1 MIDGK
6 QVVAVIPARSGSKGL
21 RGKNTLPIAGRP
33 LVAWT
38 ILAAVNS
45 RIVDQVIVSSDIPE
59 VLALATEFGAVPLD
73 RPSDLAADTSQASE
87 VIRHAIEG
95 RDDYGVVVY
104 LQPTSPLRTSTHI
117 DEALRL
123 LATTSVEAVVSVYET
138 RLSPELMYRMNRKG
152 QLEPIIPHQE
162 VRRQDLPATF
172 VLNGAIYAGFT
183 PALVRANYHF
193 SSMNLAAYVM
203 PEVESVD
210 IDDLSDFEKAQ
221 AIMKKQPV
229 SYDSFRSPTL

>member
-1 MIDGK
+1 MMDGK

-45 RIVDQVIVSSDIPE
+45 RIVDQVTVSSDIYE
-59 VLALATEFGAVPLD
+59 VLALAKEFGAVPLD

-95 RDDYGVVVY
+95 RDDHGVVVY

-123 LATTSVEAVVSVYET
+123 LATTSAEAVVSVYET

-152 QLEPIIPHQE
+152 QLEPVIPHRE
-162 VRRQDLPATF
+162 VRRQDLPATY
-172 VLNGAIYAGFT
+172 VLNGAIYAAFT

-193 SSMNLAAYVM
+193 SSMSLAAYVM
-203 PEVESVD
+203 SEVESVD
-210 IDDLSDFEKAQ
+210 IDDLSDLEKAQ
-221 AIMKKQPV
+221 AFMEK
-229 SYDSFRSPTL
+229 

>member
-1 MIDGK
+1 MINGK
-6 QVVAVIPARSGSKGL
+6 QVVAAIPARSGSKGL

-45 RIVDQVIVSSDIPE
+45 RIVDQVTVSSDIYE
-59 VLALATEFGAVPLD
+59 VLALAKEFGAVPLD

-95 RDDYGVVVY
+95 RDDHGVVVY

-123 LATTSVEAVVSVYET
+123 LATTSAEAVVSVYET

-152 QLEPIIPHQE
+152 QLEPVIPHRE
-162 VRRQDLPATF
+162 VRRQDLPATY
-172 VLNGAIYAGFT
+172 VLNGAIYAAFT

-193 SSMNLAAYVM
+193 SSMSLAAYVM
-203 PEVESVD
+203 SEVESVD
-210 IDDLSDFEKAQ
+210 IDDLSDLEKAQ
-221 AIMKKQPV
+221 AFMEK
-229 SYDSFRSPTL
+229 